1 MRIPAKLTLGDEIRV
16 IAPSRS
22 AQVLKVE
29 MVEQTKILLERLGF
43 RVSFGAHIFECVFST
58 LHPSCTVLRIYMK
71 LFEIHK

>member
-29 MVEQTKILLERLGF
+29 MVEQTIQKN
-43 RVSFGAHIFECVFST
+43 
-58 LHPSCTVLRIYMK
+58 
-71 LFEIHK
+71 